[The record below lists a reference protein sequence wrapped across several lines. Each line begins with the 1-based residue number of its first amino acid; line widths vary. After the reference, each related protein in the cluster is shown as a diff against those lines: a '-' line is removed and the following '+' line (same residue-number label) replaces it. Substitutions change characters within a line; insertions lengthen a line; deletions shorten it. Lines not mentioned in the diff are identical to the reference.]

1 MARTQSV
8 DQPAPQLFDLRIP
21 LLKKGRSHKVVAQT
35 DIMNVAMK
43 CYAEGGE
50 NALHTHL
57 EEDHVFVIMD
67 GKARF
72 FDKDGELATLG
83 KHQAILAPKGWY
95 YYFESCGDRPLIMLR
110 FGAYVKKPARMGVD
124 GREMPPDSPENKHV
138 PPVPI
143 PGAYF
148 E

>member
-1 MARTQSV
+1 
-8 DQPAPQLFDLRIP
+8 
-21 LLKKGRSHKVVAQT
+21 
-35 DIMNVAMK
+35 MNVAMK

-72 FDKDGELATLG
+72 FDKDAELEILG
-83 KHQAILAPKGWY
+83 RHQAILVPRGWY
-95 YYFESCGDRPLIMLR
+95 YRFESCGDRPLVMLR
-110 FGAYVKKPARMGVD
+110 FGAYKTKPARMGTD

-138 PPVPI
+138 APVPI

>member
-1 MARTQSV
+1 MAITEPIE
-8 DQPAPQLFDLRIP
+8 QPRPQLFDLRIP
-21 LLKKGRSHKVVAQT
+21 LLQKGRSHKVVAKT

-67 GKARF
+67 GQARF
-72 FDKDGELATLG
+72 YDTDGEVATLG
-83 KHQAILAPKGWY
+83 RHQAILAPKGWY
-95 YYFESCGDRPLIMLR
+95 YHFESCGDRPLVILR
-110 FGAYVKKPARMGVD
+110 FGAYVSKPMRAAIS
-124 GREMPPDSPENKHV
+124 GREMPPDSPENKHED
-138 PPVPI
+138 PVPI
-143 PGAYF
+143 PEAYF